1 MMKTYLK
8 IITTALL
15 LIFLYSCSGNDDE
28 KEVEVVDID
37 PTEYIIAGKM
47 LNNHLTIIT
56 FSSDNEVSIKNID
69 EELFST
75 YTVSGD
81 TLKIAN
87 YGFVK
92 IQNNAIAYAE
102 IDHMEF
108 DDALLLQTESV
119 NVFKDK
125 DFTGTLVNN
134 QFQIP
139 FFLRFSD
146 SGILQGTGQTFEDAN
161 PDREFNVIGN
171 VAGILE
177 DNFSNIFYIHNN
189 KLVYELKVDI
199 GQAGLNYFYNEGLD
213 LQQ

>member
-1 MMKTYLK
+1 MKTA
-8 IITTALL
+8 IRTITTGLILTLL
-15 LIFLYSCSGNDDE
+15 CACSGNDDE
-28 KEVEVVDID
+28 KEVEVADID
-37 PTEYIIAGKM
+37 PTNYILAGKF

-56 FSSDNEVSIKNID
+56 FASNNEVSIKNVD
-69 EELFST
+69 EERSTT

-92 IQNNAIAYAE
+92 VQNHAIAYAE

-108 DDALLLQTESV
+108 DDARLLQTGSV

-189 KLVYELKVDI
+189 KLIYELKIDI
-199 GQAGLNYFYNEGLD
+199 GQAGLQYFYNEGLN